1 MEIMVQTMFLSVL
14 SCQKKISLTKYL
26 PLWHYRFIIYYMDK
40 KKPQLD
46 NIRIVLVEP
55 QVPGNVGAAARAI
68 KNMGLTKLVLVKPWF
83 YNHPQARYMAH
94 GSEDILDSAVVTDT
108 LAEAVADS
116 VLVAG
121 TSRRKRR
128 STPFMNPRQAAGEIL
143 ANTFAGP
150 VSVIFGRED
159 KGLTNEELRC
169 CQILISIPSA
179 SAQPSLN
186 LSQAVMVVAYELF
199 SSVFPG
205 EEISLDLASAGEL
218 SVMYDHLE
226 KSLTTL
232 GFRQWND
239 GDNYMKSLR
248 RVFSRTKLERRD
260 ISTIHKLCG
269 EIDKYAVRVRAEMG
283 KKGKN

>member
-1 MEIMVQTMFLSVL
+1 M
-14 SCQKKISLTKYL
+14 KGKA
-26 PLWHYRFIIYYMDK
+26 
-40 KKPQLD
+40 QLD
-46 NIRIVLVEP
+46 NIQIVLVEP

-83 YNHPQARYMAH
+83 YNHPQTRYMAH
-94 GSEDILDSAVVTDT
+94 GSEDILDNAIVTDT

-128 STPFMNPRQAAGEIL
+128 GTPFMTPRLAAGEIL
-143 ANTFAGP
+143 TGTFAGT

-159 KGLTNEELRC
+159 KGLSNEELRS
-169 CQILISIPSA
+169 CQMLISIPS
-179 SAQPSLN
+179 SSEQPSLN
-186 LSQAVMVVAYELF
+186 LSQAVMVVAYELL
-199 SSVFPG
+199 SGAFP
-205 EEISLDLASAGEL
+205 EQELSLDLASAEDL
-218 SVMYDHLE
+218 SNMYGHLE
-226 KSLTTL
+226 QSLTTL

-260 ISTIHKLCG
+260 VSTIHKLCG
-269 EIDKYAVRVRAEMG
+269 EIDKYAFRVRADME